1 MKTSAKRKPME
12 REREDAIDRL
22 RRLLPV
28 GTTVFTILRSVSR
41 SGMSREIDVVI
52 WDSEFGTPV
61 IVSWLVGW
69 ALDYPMGKT
78 RNTVVVKGAGMD
90 MAFGLVCS
98 IARRLHGSDQAL
110 KHGPL

>member
-1 MKTSAKRKPME
+1 MKANAKREPLE
-12 REREDAIDRL
+12 RERAAAMERL
-22 RRLLPV
+22 RLVLPV

-78 RNTVVVKGAGMD
+78 RNTVVVKGTGMD
-90 MAFGLVCS
+90 MAFSLVCS
-98 IARRLHGSDQAL
+98 IARRLHGSDHAL